1 MADKDDELEPEF
13 EALLEYLRGNRG
25 FDFTGYRRAG
35 LSRRITKRMQSLGI
49 DSYPAYQDYL
59 EVHPTEFDEL
69 FNTILINVTSFF
81 RDEAP
86 WWHLRDEIIPALA
99 GDKRDDEPIR
109 LWSAGCASGQEAYSL
124 LMVMAEVLGIEQTRD
139 RVKVY
144 ATDVDEEALE
154 QARQARYPARAVE
167 GVPPD
172 LLERYFDNVRGE
184 WVFNAELRRA
194 VIFGRHDLTKDAPIS
209 RVDLLTCRNTLMY
222 LNAETQAHVL
232 DRLHFGLN
240 DGGVLLLGKA
250 EMLLSHS
257 SLFSAIDLQRR
268 LFRKVVRTTLREK
281 LLSMTDTY
289 TGESSERGRAT
300 GRLPTVAFAA
310 SPEAQV
316 VVDVNGVLAAVN
328 DRARALFRIAPTDLG
343 RPFHDL
349 DLSFQPVE
357 LRSRIQQAYAERRP
371 TAVRDVEWPLG
382 GALTY
387 LDVTVQPL
395 TDRDGKLLGASVSF
409 TDVSRYRQLR
419 DEVEHANREL
429 ETAYAELQS
438 TNEELETTNEEL
450 QSTVEELE
458 TTNEEL
464 QSTNEEL
471 ETMNEELQSTNEELQ
486 TINDELSQR
495 TGELNQV
502 NAYLES
508 ILASFKGGVV
518 VLDTELRVQVWN
530 HLSEDMWGVRPAEA
544 QGEHF
549 LNLDIGLP
557 ARPMR
562 DLLKSALND
571 EGENGEGENLETT
584 VDAVNRRGRPMRVR
598 VACNALRGGD
608 GKARGVFVLME
619 PQSQDGDDGRL
630 HLVPADEDGGD
641 GGPSQ
646 PPSDG

>member
-1 MADKDDELEPEF
+1 MADKDGEQAPEL
-13 EALLEYLRGNRG
+13 EALLEYLRSNRG

-35 LSRRITKRMQSLGI
+35 LSRRITKRMQTLGVT
-49 DSYPAYQDYL
+49 SYPEYQDYL
-59 EVHPTEFDEL
+59 EVDPNEFAEL

-86 WWHLRDEIIPALA
+86 WWHLRDEVIPTLA
-99 GDKRDDEPIR
+99 GEKPDDEAIR

-154 QARQARYPARAVE
+154 QARQARYSAREVE
-167 GVPPD
+167 SVPPE
-172 LLERYFDNVRGE
+172 LLERYFENVRGE

-222 LNAETQAHVL
+222 LNAETQAHVV
-232 DRLHFGLN
+232 DRLHFGLH
-240 DGGVLLLGKA
+240 DGGFLLLGKA
-250 EMLLSHS
+250 EMLLTHA
-257 SLFSAIDLQRR
+257 SLFTPIDLQRR

-289 TGESSERGRAT
+289 TGESSERGRAS
-300 GRLPTVAFAA
+300 GRLPTVAFSAA
-310 SPEAQV
+310 PEAQV
-316 VVDVNGVLAAVN
+316 VVDINGLLAAVN
-328 DRARALFRIAPTDLG
+328 DRARALFRIAPSDLG
-343 RPFHDL
+343 RPFHEL
-349 DLSFQPVE
+349 ELSFRPVE

-371 TAVRDVEWPLG
+371 SVVRDVEWPLPA
-382 GALTY
+382 GAVTHM
-387 LDVTVQPL
+387 DVTVQPL
-395 TDRDGKLLGASVSF
+395 TDRDGKLLGASVTF
-409 TDVSRYRQLR
+409 ADVSRYRQLR
-419 DEVEHANREL
+419 HEVERANREL

-486 TINDELSQR
+486 TINDELGQR

-518 VLDTELRVQVWN
+518 VLDPDLKVQVWN
-530 HLSEDMWGVRPAEA
+530 HLSEDMWGVRPEEA
-544 QGEHF
+544 QGQHF

-557 ARPMR
+557 AQPMR
-562 DLLKSALND
+562 DLLHSALV
-571 EGENGEGENLETT
+571 GERENLETT
-584 VDAVNRRGRPMRVR
+584 VDAVNRRGRPIRVR

-619 PQSQDGDDGRL
+619 PQTHPDGDDGRL
-630 HLVPADEDGGD
+630 HLVPADKDGRD
-641 GGPSQ
+641 GYPSP